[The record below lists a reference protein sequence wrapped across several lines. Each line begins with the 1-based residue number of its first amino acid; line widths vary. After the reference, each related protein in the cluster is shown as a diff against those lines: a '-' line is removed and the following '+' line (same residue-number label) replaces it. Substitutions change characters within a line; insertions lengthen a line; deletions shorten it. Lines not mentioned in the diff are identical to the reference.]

1 MKLIGCAGRA
11 GGGGRAISSVV
22 VVWDWCIS
30 ILAPVVGEFRF
41 LLFVLEIDSF

>member
-11 GGGGRAISSVV
+11 GGGGAISSVV